1 MGSCMDDQRRYYN
14 DDPERTTGDRRN
26 VRSNDNQDDR
36 KERSG
41 AFDKLKPSNWR
52 DAQFKNSSVDRP
64 SRATFKNVG
73 SYRELSQ
80 IRGRDGGMDHHRG
93 FRDGSRDRERD
104 GRFGSQ
110 KERWSNLRNASREPP
125 PSTTVGQ
132 AAPVATAPEP
142 ARTRPKLALLR
153 RTQPIVASNLPIAST
168 PSSNES
174 PAKLK
179 VPAVNIFGG
188 AKPVNTAAR
197 EREIEERLAE
207 ARAKEVESEKSKKGA
222 GAGTGGAAA
231 PRSGPREG
239 AWDRRNGKWTGAMF
253 LTISTTTTIRTPAHR
268 PMLINVSTTT
278 GPRGESMRL
287 QRPAPPAAA
296 VAPCITLFVM
306 FIEVLIVLV
315 RQSSHYRVTRAL
327 RPIFLIDT
335 KYCGNVRRFVRQIL
349 QTLPPILDMLGLL
362 LFFMT
367 TYMVLGYYLFYEINR
382 NFATLQDSFVSL
394 FVLLTTANF
403 PDVMME
409 SFSLSKWY
417 GIYFVS
423 YICTMLYVMM
433 NLMLAVVNETF
444 TSAERDKFK
453 KLFLHKRKACQHAF
467 KLLVSKQT
475 PDQMLFKQFEGL
487 MRYYAPQKNVLDVVL
502 MFRYLNTSGSG
513 YLTSDEFLNI
523 YDATVLKWDLHYTSI
538 PWYKMVW
545 KPMQILCQSAHTI
558 VNWPYYESLVYTI
571 IVGNAVAMITRLIEP
586 ETDREK
592 SAHLFAAS
600 WDTFVFGGLFA
611 AEALT
616 KVLGLGVRGYLNSG
630 WNLFDLSTSMMV
642 LVSACVLTFFP
653 SAVLFVVFRPL
664 RTLRLFKMKK
674 RYRDVFGT
682 LVILTPLMLSTAI
695 VMLVLYY
702 FFAIIGME
710 LFSGH
715 DMRNCCKNTTVED
728 FYKYSI
734 NETTSLGY
742 YYLNTFDNLLA
753 SGMTLFEL
761 TVVNNWFILMN
772 AYAITVGTYTR
783 AYFMIFY
790 LVTMIV
796 LTIVVSSFL
805 EAFRFR
811 IQYKRST
818 TKRDEEKML
827 HEEVELKH
835 TELQSMIGDYNLLER
850 TREFLPA
857 GSDAVF
863 IGTRPRTRE
872 VLQRRMYIH
881 EIIEWLSEA
890 RSQEGTTITN
900 INYEYDD
907 DSITEMDSAILNG
920 VTFTERR
927 PSAVFESATIC
938 TDTIVYAGRPAVH
951 YLLAVV
957 GVSRHLT
964 KSFKIEGRQRCS
976 IGVWRL
982 KSSPLNEGCSQA
994 DGEGSRT
1001 TSTRADRLRAHL
1013 AYTECRQAQAAKCR
1027 CRRRCERCARVA
1039 KSHGTPHGRT
1049 LAPALQQFLSTLNG
1063 C

>member
-1 MGSCMDDQRRYYN
+1 MDGRNVANNFDHDDNTDASSSADAYQRFNDNWPSRRIDAPAAACTSSSSSSSKYGSMLSCPFPDSRMKISLHHTMDN
-14 DDPERTTGDRRN
+14 PNGSSRRN
-26 VRSNDNQDDR
+26 VPDIESHVLSENALLSRNP
-36 KERSG
+36 G
-41 AFDKLKPSNWR
+41 ANFDPDMYWEMNYHEAAIFLEEGRNNEKFDSHPRHPEDLP
-52 DAQFKNSSVDRP
+52 AYLLVHNSWYYGLDLFTSLILLALAFV
-64 SRATFKNVG
+64 
-73 SYRELSQ
+73 E
-80 IRGRDGGMDHHRG
+80 
-93 FRDGSRDRERD
+93 
-104 GRFGSQ
+104 
-110 KERWSNLRNASREPP
+110 
-125 PSTTVGQ
+125 
-132 AAPVATAPEP
+132 EP
-142 ARTRPKLALLR
+142 AVPLFQLPVWSHATIELLALMTIGVELALKLR
-153 RTQPIVASNLPIAST
+153 WIGWGTMLKHKRTM
-168 PSSNES
+168 
-174 PAKLK
+174 LK
-179 VPAVNIFGG
+179 
-188 AKPVNTAAR
+188 
-197 EREIEERLAE
+197 
-207 ARAKEVESEKSKKGA
+207 
-222 GAGTGGAAA
+222 
-231 PRSGPREG
+231 
-239 AWDRRNGKWTGAMF
+239 
-253 LTISTTTTIRTPAHR
+253 
-268 PMLINVSTTT
+268 
-278 GPRGESMRL
+278 
-287 QRPAPPAAA
+287 
-296 VAPCITLFVM
+296 CITLFVM

-558 VNWPYYESLVYTI
+558 VNWSYYESLVYTI

-927 PSAVFESATIC
+927 PSAVFESA
-938 TDTIVYAGRPAVH
+938 
-951 YLLAVV
+951 
-957 GVSRHLT
+957 
-964 KSFKIEGRQRCS
+964 
-976 IGVWRL
+976 
-982 KSSPLNEGCSQA
+982 
-994 DGEGSRT
+994 
-1001 TSTRADRLRAHL
+1001 
-1013 AYTECRQAQAAKCR
+1013 
-1027 CRRRCERCARVA
+1027 
-1039 KSHGTPHGRT
+1039 
-1049 LAPALQQFLSTLNG
+1049 
-1063 C
+1063 